1 MEEQQCCVEAA
12 FEEISQIVEA
22 LESDETTLT
31 ESLALYTKGVTLLSQ
46 CKEALDTVEKEMI
59 TLNEKGEIPDE
70 YND

>member
-1 MEEQQCCVEAA
+1 MEEQQCSVEAA

-22 LESDETTLT
+22 LESDETTLK
-31 ESLALYTKGVTLLSQ
+31 ESLALYTKGVALLSQ